1 MRKHSLLLSALFSVS
16 LLFAAKANAQ
26 VQIFGGYSY
35 VRTTVNVE
43 TGIGVTCPIGVQ
55 CVPGTTE
62 THPNLNGWE
71 LAGTYNAFKF
81 FGVTADFS
89 GNYGTVQGSPLHVQT
104 FLFGPQIHFPGR
116 VSPFVH
122 ALFGGAHESLG
133 AVPGSVSSSEN
144 AFATALGGGID
155 IKVLPLISL
164 RLIQVDD
171 LVTRFGSGT
180 QNQPRI
186 SAGIVIHF

>member
-1 MRKHSLLLSALFSVS
+1 MRKPVLLLSALFSM
-16 LLFAAKANAQ
+16 LFFAGAAHAQ

-35 VRTTVNVE
+35 MRTNVNVE
-43 TGIGVTCPIGVQ
+43 TGLGITCPIGVK
-55 CVPGTTE
+55 CVAGTTE

-71 LAGTYNAFKF
+71 VAGTYNAFKLL
-81 FGVTADFS
+81 GVTADFS
-89 GNYGTVQGSPLHVQT
+89 GNYGKVQGSPLHVQT
-104 FLFGPQIHFPGR
+104 FLFGPQIHLPGR
-116 VSPFVH
+116 FSPFAH
-122 ALFGGAHESLG
+122 ALLGGAHESLG
-133 AVPGSVSSSEN
+133 AVPGSVASTEN

-155 IKVLPLISL
+155 IKAVPFLSV